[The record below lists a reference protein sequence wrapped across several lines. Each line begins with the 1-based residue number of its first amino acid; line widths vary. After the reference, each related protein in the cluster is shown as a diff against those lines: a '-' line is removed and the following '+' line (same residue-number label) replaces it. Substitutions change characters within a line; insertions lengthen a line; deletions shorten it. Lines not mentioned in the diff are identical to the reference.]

1 VTPAIDVTFEAPGWA
16 RISDA
21 ERIVRAAIEAA
32 LASAGPGYFELGVV
46 LSDDAHIQVLN
57 RTWRGKDAAT
67 NVLSFPA
74 ADSSQDGPRLLGD
87 VVLALETIEREA
99 TEEGKTFQEHL
110 SHLAVHGALHLLGF
124 DHEHDGDAKTMEDLE
139 RSILA
144 GLGIH
149 DPYADAASK
158 RTEPA

>member
-1 VTPAIDVTFEAPGWA
+1 MTAAIDVTFETPGWA
-16 RISDA
+16 KIPDA
-21 ERIVRAAIEAA
+21 ERIVRAAVEVA
-32 LASAGPGYFELGVV
+32 LASAGSGEYELGIVM
-46 LSDDAHIQVLN
+46 SDDAHIQILN

-74 ADSSQDGPRLLGD
+74 ADPTQDGPRLLGD

-99 TEEGKTFQEHL
+99 SAEGKTFREHL

-124 DHEHDGDAKTMEDLE
+124 DHERDGDAETMEDQE
-139 RSILA
+139 RKILA
-144 GLGIH
+144 RLGID
-149 DPYADAASK
+149 DPYAAAASK